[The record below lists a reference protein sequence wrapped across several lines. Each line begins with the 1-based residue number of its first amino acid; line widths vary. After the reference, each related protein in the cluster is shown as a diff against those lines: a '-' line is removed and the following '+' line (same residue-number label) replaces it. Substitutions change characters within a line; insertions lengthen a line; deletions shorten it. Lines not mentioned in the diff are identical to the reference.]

1 MVGAGGR
8 GLINEPSVCGLPHNS
23 IPPPVVCVC
32 ACVCVCV
39 CVCVCM
45 HVPAFEEK
53 MCVTK

>member
-32 ACVCVCV
+32 MCVCVCV
-39 CVCVCM
+39 CVCACM
-45 HVPAFEEK
+45 CLRLK
-53 MCVTK
+53 KGCV